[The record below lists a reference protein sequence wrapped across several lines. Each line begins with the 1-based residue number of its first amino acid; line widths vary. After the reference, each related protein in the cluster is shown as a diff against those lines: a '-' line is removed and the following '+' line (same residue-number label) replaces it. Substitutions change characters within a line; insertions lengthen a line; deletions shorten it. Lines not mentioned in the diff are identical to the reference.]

1 MKLIVK
7 SASNPKGNKPSTE
20 LGVSNYAAW
29 QDLMD
34 SLVATREKQGISQK
48 EMGERLGISQSAVAQ
63 FELSSANPTV
73 TTIIRY
79 ANQLGVKLVLGL
91 K

>member
-1 MKLIVK
+1 MT
-7 SASNPKGNKPSTE
+7 ATSNSKRKNTSTE

-34 SLVATREKQGISQK
+34 SLVAAREKQGISQK